1 MSNHKNRDQRLLE
14 ASPVVAKA
22 RSLAAAGHHAALV
35 EFLGSRAPTELE
47 DTTLALLYGIAQARL
62 GRHQQ
67 GLEWIDRALASA
79 RQREEHGVERHALN
93 ARGAIALAWGK
104 LTEAADFCTQALMAS
119 SRDGDHAT
127 TGRASNNL
135 GIISHLRGRHAEA
148 ISSWEIAAAAW
159 HRAGMNVGV
168 VECHHNLANAY
179 REQGAL
185 DKALATADQTVAEA
199 EATHDE
205 TLYAV
210 ALRGRAEIRVLRSEP
225 ELARRDLDRVRM
237 IRGQMPDPVAEA
249 EDLRIQAMVMVA
261 EGQHARAEKALRE
274 VVGRAELHERLLLQG
289 EATRDLANLLR
300 QAGRTDEAQ
309 AAAQAARSIFARMGA
324 ESEIRKLAA
333 LGWNDS
339 FATQL
344 RGELAPVHIAQQYAD
359 AGKYAELLAY
369 LEQRSRDE
377 LEESAMLTL
386 LLGIAHSRLGRLEVG
401 QQWAMV
407 AQLRARSLKDRMMEV
422 RALNVCGAIALER
435 GGIDEAT
442 YFFTRAQEEASDDND
457 MATVGRCSNN
467 LGIIANM
474 QGDYKRAVIQYTRA
488 IASYEQANFARG
500 VAEARHNLG
509 ISCRA
514 QGRLDKA
521 VETANQAIQE
531 AQRLNDQQ
539 LTAQAIAGLAEIHVA
554 RGEADLALTTVEQ
567 AIATHRA
574 LKDPVREAEDLRI
587 KAGAVALQGRR
598 ADAEAMLRQVITLA
612 TEHGR
617 PLLLAMAERDLAHL
631 LLQGGDSAGGKAA
644 AQRARS
650 IFQRLSARGEIDK
663 LDELL
668 ETP

>member
-1 MSNHKNRDQRLLE
+1 MSTDKNRDQRLLE

-35 EFLGSRAPTELE
+35 EFLSARAPSELE
-47 DTTLALLYGIAQARL
+47 DPTLGLLYGIAQARL
-62 GRHQQ
+62 GRHKQ
-67 GLEWIDRALASA
+67 GLEWIDRALSGA
-79 RQREEHGVERHALN
+79 RQRSEHGVERHALN
-93 ARGAIALAWGK
+93 ARGAIALLNGN
-104 LTEAADFCTQALMAS
+104 LTEAADFCTQALMAA

-135 GIISHLRGRHAEA
+135 GVISQLRGRHAEA

-159 HRAGMNVGV
+159 HRAGMQAGV
-168 VECHHNLANAY
+168 VDCHHNLANAY

-185 DKALATADQTVAEA
+185 DKALATADQAVAEA

-205 TLYAV
+205 TLYAMT
-210 ALRGRAEIRVLRSEP
+210 LRGRAEIRAARSEP
-225 ELARRDLDRVRM
+225 ELARRDLDR
-237 IRGQMPDPVAEA
+237 IRVIRSQMPDPVAEA
-249 EDLRIQAMVMVA
+249 EDLRIQALVMVS
-261 EGQHARAEKALRE
+261 EDQQARAEKALRE
-274 VVGRAELHERLLLQG
+274 VVGRAELHDRLLLQG

-300 QAGRTDEAQ
+300 RARRDDEAQ
-309 AAAQAARSIFARMGA
+309 AAAQTAREIFARMGA

-333 LGWNDS
+333 LGWDES
-339 FATQL
+339 FAAKL
-344 RGELAPVHIAQQYAD
+344 RGTLAPVHIAQQYAD

-442 YFFTRAQEEASDDND
+442 YFFTRAQEEASDGND

-474 QGDYKRAVIQYTRA
+474 QGDYKRAVIAYTRA

-509 ISCRA
+509 IACRE
-514 QGRLDKA
+514 QGRLDRA
-521 VETANQAIQE
+521 LETANLAIQE
-531 AQRLNDQQ
+531 AQALGDQQ
-539 LTAQAIAGLAEIHVA
+539 LIAQAIAGLAEIHVA
-554 RGEADLALTTVEQ
+554 RGDADLALTAVEQ
-567 AIATHRA
+567 ATATHREM
-574 LKDPVREAEDLRI
+574 KDPVREAEDLRI
-587 KAGAVALQGRR
+587 KAGALALKGRR
-598 ADAEAMLRQVITLA
+598 EDAEVMLRQVIIRA

-631 LLQGGDSAGGKAA
+631 LLQAGDTVGGKAA

-650 IFQRLSARGEIDK
+650 TFQRLSARAEIDK
-663 LDELL
+663 LDGLL